1 MSYETRRTSPTRFAS
16 FLAVVLMLAAC
27 GSPSVP
33 TIVGYKLSG
42 TVMLQTPNGLIPGSH
57 VSVQGPSTRHSAI
70 TDARGRYSMYG
81 LAAGVAHVRIDF
93 NVFETIDQDIPIAAD
108 TVADFQLI
116 PRPLFALSGRITE
129 MTALGPVPVSD
140 VLVEVFVC
148 SRPNG
153 SRVLKDAVTDADG
166 AYRIAGLC
174 EGPAIVFVL
183 KPGYT
188 YTSPNTPHCDDG
200 HGTECRWTTIAGDTR
215 FDQVLV
221 RK

>member
-1 MSYETRRTSPTRFAS
+1 MKPS
-16 FLAVVLMLAAC
+16 FLAIVMVLAAC
-27 GSPSVP
+27 GPPTLP
-33 TIVGYKLSG
+33 TIVGFKLSG
-42 TVMLQTPNGLIPGSH
+42 TVLLQTPNGLIPGAG
-57 VSVQGPSTRHSAI
+57 VSVQGPSQRTAI

-81 LAAGVAHVRIDF
+81 LAEGVAHIRIDF
-93 NVFETIDQDIPIAAD
+93 RVFETIEQDIPIAAD
-108 TVADFQLI
+108 TVADFQLT

-140 VLVEVFVC
+140 VLVEVFFC

-153 SRVLKDAVTDADG
+153 SRELRDAVTDADG

-174 EGPAIVFVL
+174 EGPATVFVL

-200 HGTECRWTTIAGDTR
+200 HGTECRWATIAGDTR